1 MIAPNSYDVGA
12 TVDYSCD
19 EGHLLVGPSSRT
31 CLDTGFYNE
40 FPPVCKFIECG
51 LPASIP
57 HGAYDLVNGTV
68 GYLSTVIY
76 KCNEGYEMLGR
87 AMLTCDIDERWNG
100 PPPRCE
106 LIECEALP
114 ASVQNAKILTPN
126 GTTFG
131 SQAEILCPTG
141 YEADG
146 PNQIDCLANGQ
157 WSDPIPVCIP
167 VDQEDSG
174 DDLTTEEPAV
184 TQYRPRPTSG
194 RPPVP
199 PRTPTKFT
207 TPTPPIVSST
217 GAAVS
222 SSTNKINVIVE
233 PDSEDNVNN
242 EILHPGNVNV
252 REEVPILPRRP
263 SRPSTLPPKN
273 GHANNYTPGSVSV
286 VPEITPPPSTP
297 PKVIPL
303 HPNGDNNFY
312 NTPTTKDPL
321 AIINAAHPQDN
332 QIAGSVN
339 IR

>member
-1 MIAPNSYDVGA
+1 MIAPNSFDVGA
-12 TVDYSCD
+12 VVDYACD

-57 HGAYDLVNGTV
+57 QGSYDLVNGTV

-106 LIECEALP
+106 LIECEPLP
-114 ASVQNAKILTPN
+114 VTVQNVKILTPN

-131 SQAEILCPTG
+131 SKADILCPTG
-141 YEADG
+141 YETDG
-146 PNQIDCLANGQ
+146 PSQLSCLANGQ
-157 WSDPIPVCIP
+157 WSDPIPTCVSVEDVSTGE
-167 VDQEDSG
+167 VDF
-174 DDLTTEEPAV
+174 TTEEPPV
-184 TQYRPRPTSG
+184 TQYRPRPTVT
-194 RPPVP
+194 RPRP
-199 PRTPTKFT
+199 TTKFT
-207 TPTPPIVSST
+207 TPTPVVSST
-217 GAAVS
+217 QFP
-222 SSTNKINVIVE
+222 SSTNKINVVVE
-233 PDSEDNVNN
+233 PEEDSVIN
-242 EILHPGNVNV
+242 EIVIPSNNNNVH
-252 REEVPILPRRP
+252 EEVPILPRRP
-263 SRPSTLPPKN
+263 SRPSTVAPSNKH
-273 GHANNYTPGSVSV
+273 GGNYYESGPSVI
-286 VPEITPPPSTP
+286 PEITPPPTQP

-303 HPNGDNNFY
+303 HPN
-312 NTPTTKDPL
+312 TPTTKDPL
-321 AIINAAHPQDN
+321 SIINAAHPQDN